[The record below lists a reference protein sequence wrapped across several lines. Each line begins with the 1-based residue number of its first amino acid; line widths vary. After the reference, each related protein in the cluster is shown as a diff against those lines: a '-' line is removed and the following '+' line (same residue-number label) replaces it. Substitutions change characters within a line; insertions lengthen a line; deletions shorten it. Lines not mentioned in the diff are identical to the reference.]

1 MKNKKNSRRFQ
12 IFTTMLILIVILM
25 SQCICIIYHSV
36 LDDNNS
42 SYAVFSSV
50 VSILSILSA
59 FYFLYFITMNTMKD
73 SRQKAELLILEKQQR
88 IKNDQNVTFTKCRQ
102 ETLTMQQ
109 SMKEKLLIYE
119 SLMDEGRYEDATL
132 YLEELTS
139 TFQKE
144 RFRPICSDTLL
155 NAILT
160 SKRQKAVQYNIQT
173 SFQLLIPEN
182 FNIESSDLSSI
193 FFNLMDNAIESCQT
207 SHSEK
212 PFINITARQTAN
224 FFTIHMINSK
234 DPSIKFNGKTSKTD
248 SWSHGFG
255 LGIIEE
261 IASKYDGSCQWID
274 NGEEFQSVVMVSA
287 IPNSPSVIKVQD
299 V

>member
-1 MKNKKNSRRFQ
+1 
-12 IFTTMLILIVILM
+12 
-25 SQCICIIYHSV
+25 
-36 LDDNNS
+36 
-42 SYAVFSSV
+42 
-50 VSILSILSA
+50 
-59 FYFLYFITMNTMKD
+59 
-73 SRQKAELLILEKQQR
+73 
-88 IKNDQNVTFTKCRQ
+88 
-102 ETLTMQQ
+102 MQQ
-109 SMKEKLLIYE
+109 SMKEKLHTYE
-119 SLMDEGRYEDATL
+119 ALMNEGSYEEATL

-144 RFRPICSDTLL
+144 QFRPICSDTLL

-160 SKRQKAVQYNIQT
+160 SKRQKAAQYNIQT

-182 FNIESSDLSSI
+182 LNIESSDLSSI

-207 SHSEK
+207 SHSDK

-234 DPSIKFNGKTSKTD
+234 DPAIKFNGKTSKAD

-255 LGIIEE
+255 LSIIKE
-261 IASKYDGSCQWID
+261 ITSKYDGSCQWID

-287 IPNSPSVIKVQD
+287 IPGSPSAVKV
-299 V
+299 

>member
-1 MKNKKNSRRFQ
+1 
-12 IFTTMLILIVILM
+12 MLILIVILT
-25 SQCICIIYHSV
+25 SQCICIIYYSV

-42 SYAVFSSV
+42 SYAVFSSI
-50 VSILSILSA
+50 VSILSIISA

-88 IKNDQNVTFTKCRQ
+88 IKNDQNATLIKRRQ
-102 ETLTMQQ
+102 ETLAMQQ
-109 SMKEKLLIYE
+109 SMKEKLHTYE
-119 SLMDEGRYEDATL
+119 ALMNEGSYEEATL
-132 YLEELTS
+132 YLEELAS

-182 FNIESSDLSSI
+182 LNIESSDLSSI

-207 SHSEK
+207 SHSDK

-234 DPSIKFNGKTSKTD
+234 DPAIKFNGKTSKAD

-255 LGIIEE
+255 LSIIKE
-261 IASKYDGSCQWID
+261 ITSKYDGSCQWID

-287 IPNSPSVIKVQD
+287 IPGSPSAVKV
-299 V
+299 

>member
-12 IFTTMLILIVILM
+12 TFTTMLILIVILT
-25 SQCICIIYHSV
+25 SQCICIIYYSV

-50 VSILSILSA
+50 VSILSIISA

-88 IKNDQNVTFTKCRQ
+88 IKNDQNATLIKRRQ
-102 ETLTMQQ
+102 ETLAMQQ
-109 SMKEKLLIYE
+109 SMKEKLHTYE
-119 SLMDEGRYEDATL
+119 ALMNEGSYEEATL
-132 YLEELTS
+132 YLEELAS

-160 SKRQKAVQYNIQT
+160 SKRQKAAQYNIQT

-182 FNIESSDLSSI
+182 LNIESSDLSSI

-207 SHSEK
+207 SHSDK

-234 DPSIKFNGKTSKTD
+234 DPAIKFNGKTSKAD

-255 LGIIEE
+255 LSIIKE
-261 IASKYDGSCQWID
+261 ITSKYDGSCQWID

-287 IPNSPSVIKVQD
+287 IPGSPSAVKV
-299 V
+299 

>member
-12 IFTTMLILIVILM
+12 TFTTMLILIVILT
-25 SQCICIIYHSV
+25 SQCICIIYYSV

-50 VSILSILSA
+50 VSILSIISA

-88 IKNDQNVTFTKCRQ
+88 IKNDQNATLIKRRQ
-102 ETLTMQQ
+102 ETLAMQQ
-109 SMKEKLLIYE
+109 SMKEKLHTYE
-119 SLMDEGRYEDATL
+119 ALMNEGSYEEATL
-132 YLEELTS
+132 YLEELAS

-182 FNIESSDLSSI
+182 LNIESSDLSSI
-193 FFNLMDNAIESCQT
+193 FFNLMDNAIESFQT
-207 SHSEK
+207 SHSDK

-234 DPSIKFNGKTSKTD
+234 DPAIKFNGKTSKAD

-255 LGIIEE
+255 LSIIKE
-261 IASKYDGSCQWID
+261 ITSKYDGSCQWID

-287 IPNSPSVIKVQD
+287 IPGSPSAVKV
-299 V
+299 

>member
-12 IFTTMLILIVILM
+12 IFTTMLILIVILT
-25 SQCICIIYHSV
+25 SQCICIIYYSV

-50 VSILSILSA
+50 VSILSIISA

-88 IKNDQNVTFTKCRQ
+88 IKNDQNATLIKCRQ
-102 ETLTMQQ
+102 ETLAMQQ
-109 SMKEKLLIYE
+109 SMKEKLHTYE
-119 SLMDEGRYEDATL
+119 ALMNEGSYEEATL

-139 TFQKE
+139 TFQKA

-160 SKRQKAVQYNIQT
+160 SKRQKAVQHNIQT
-173 SFQLLIPEN
+173 SSQLLIPEN
-182 FNIESSDLSSI
+182 LNIESSDLSSI

-207 SHSEK
+207 SHSDK

-234 DPSIKFNGKTSKTD
+234 DPAIKFNGKTSKAD
-248 SWSHGFG
+248 SWFHGFG
-255 LGIIEE
+255 LSIIKE
-261 IASKYDGSCQWID
+261 ITSKYDGSCQWID

-287 IPNSPSVIKVQD
+287 IPGSPSAVKV
-299 V
+299 

>member
-1 MKNKKNSRRFQ
+1 
-12 IFTTMLILIVILM
+12 MLILIVILT
-25 SQCICIIYHSV
+25 SQCICIIYYSV

-50 VSILSILSA
+50 VSILSIISA

-88 IKNDQNVTFTKCRQ
+88 IKNDQNATLIKRRQ
-102 ETLTMQQ
+102 ETLAMQQ
-109 SMKEKLLIYE
+109 SMKEKLHTYE
-119 SLMDEGRYEDATL
+119 ALMNEGSYEEATL
-132 YLEELTS
+132 YLEELAS

-182 FNIESSDLSSI
+182 LNIESSDLSSI
-193 FFNLMDNAIESCQT
+193 FFNLMDNAIESFQT
-207 SHSEK
+207 SHSDK

-234 DPSIKFNGKTSKTD
+234 DPAIKFNGKTSKAD

-255 LGIIEE
+255 LSIIKE
-261 IASKYDGSCQWID
+261 ITSKYDGSCQWID

-287 IPNSPSVIKVQD
+287 IPGSPSAVKV
-299 V
+299 

>member
-12 IFTTMLILIVILM
+12 IFTTILILIVILM

-50 VSILSILSA
+50 VSIFSILSA

-88 IKNDQNVTFTKCRQ
+88 IKNDQNVTLTKCRQ

-144 RFRPICSDTLL
+144 RFRPICRDTLL

-160 SKRQKAVQYNIQT
+160 SKRQKAV
-173 SFQLLIPEN
+173 
-182 FNIESSDLSSI
+182 
-193 FFNLMDNAIESCQT
+193 
-207 SHSEK
+207 
-212 PFINITARQTAN
+212 
-224 FFTIHMINSK
+224 
-234 DPSIKFNGKTSKTD
+234 
-248 SWSHGFG
+248 
-255 LGIIEE
+255 
-261 IASKYDGSCQWID
+261 
-274 NGEEFQSVVMVSA
+274 
-287 IPNSPSVIKVQD
+287 
-299 V
+299 